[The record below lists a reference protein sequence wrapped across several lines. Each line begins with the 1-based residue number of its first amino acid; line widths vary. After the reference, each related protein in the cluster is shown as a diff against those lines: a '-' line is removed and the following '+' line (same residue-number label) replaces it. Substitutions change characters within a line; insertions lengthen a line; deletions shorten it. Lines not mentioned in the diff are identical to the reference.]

1 MGLLLLRKG
10 SQSYIGLTVFNPF
23 DPPTRVVIVKR
34 KCVRL
39 HANTRLGGGGGS
51 GPPDRPQD
59 LPLELTEVY
68 IIKAVFICVP
78 EHWKGIT
85 EKPNGSFF

>member
-10 SQSYIGLTVFNPF
+10 SQSYIGLVFNPF

-39 HANTRLGGGGGS
+39 HANTRFGGGGG
-51 GPPDRPQD
+51 GGPAPRTPPAPPDRPQD

-78 EHWKGIT
+78 EH
-85 EKPNGSFF
+85 

>member
-1 MGLLLLRKG
+1 M
-10 SQSYIGLTVFNPF
+10 LT
-23 DPPTRVVIVKR
+23 
-34 KCVRL
+34 
-39 HANTRLGGGGGS
+39 HGWEGGGGGGRGP

>member
-10 SQSYIGLTVFNPF
+10 SQSYIGLVFNPF

-39 HANTRLGGGGGS
+39 HANTRLGGGGGGS

-78 EHWKGIT
+78 EH
-85 EKPNGSFF
+85 

>member
-1 MGLLLLRKG
+1 M
-10 SQSYIGLTVFNPF
+10 LTRGWEGVGG
-23 DPPTRVVIVKR
+23 
-34 KCVRL
+34 
-39 HANTRLGGGGGS
+39 GGGGGS

-68 IIKAVFICVP
+68 IIKAVFVCVP

-85 EKPNGSFF
+85 EKPNGSFFNILVMPNGLQVKSSQNWNHCNNCYL